1 MLDVFL
7 DVEPIAVCVC
17 VCVCVCV
24 SGSNTY
30 ITYEVVSAKEKK
42 SSGLEDKE

>member
-7 DVEPIAVCVC
+7 DVEPIAVYIHTHTHTHIHI
-17 VCVCVCV
+17 
-24 SGSNTY
+24 SGNNTY

-42 SSGLEDKE
+42 QAD